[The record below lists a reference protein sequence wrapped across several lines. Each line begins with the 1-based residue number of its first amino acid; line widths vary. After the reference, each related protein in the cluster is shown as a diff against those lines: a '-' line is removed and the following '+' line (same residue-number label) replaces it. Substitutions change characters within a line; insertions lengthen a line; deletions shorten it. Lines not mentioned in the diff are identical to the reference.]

1 MNKNILVVVTISAFL
16 ASCAQEPEKQ
26 PQVTTEKPAV
36 VAPEV
41 KPEPPKVE
49 PKPQP
54 QQNNNCVTKD
64 KNGNCPPL
72 PNSPRP
78 SPKKTTIST

>member
-1 MNKNILVVVTISAFL
+1 MIKNILTVLTISGLLVA
-16 ASCAQEPEKQ
+16 CAQEENQ
-26 PQVTTEKPAV
+26 SQVTPEKPAV
-36 VAPEV
+36 VVPEKQPEV

-49 PKPQP
+49 TKPQL
-54 QQNNNCVTKD
+54 NNNCVTKD

-78 SPKKTTIST
+78 TPKK

>member
-1 MNKNILVVVTISAFL
+1 MKNILAVVTISAVL
-16 ASCAQEPEKQ
+16 SACAQEPEKQ

-36 VAPEV
+36 VAPEI

-54 QQNNNCVTKD
+54 NNNCVTKD
-64 KNGNCPPL
+64 KTGKCPPL
-72 PNSPRP
+72 PNSPKP
-78 SPKKTTIST
+78 TPKKTTIST